1 MKFGKDKAEESVLD
15 ELIGKCEAKMAS
27 PFKKAK
33 PDAEVEVLAVE
44 GEGGEEGEEGESMDP
59 EMLAKLVELYEQMK
73 GD

>member
-1 MKFGKDKAEESVLD
+1 MKFGKNDADDTVLD

-33 PDAEVEVLAVE
+33 PEAEVEVLAVE
-44 GEGGEEGEEGESMDP
+44 GDEEEGEDKESMDP